1 MELIK
6 IISPIIYALSGAVL
20 GYSFRRWGDW
30 RSFDFSQKEIL
41 LIKVYNPIFKISEQ
55 AKVSKDKDEIGYTHS
70 EYMEVYTLLFNYAH
84 QVPKN
89 IIDSAQN
96 ELDEIMN
103 GFAGRLLGSSI
114 DKGRYFDINGYVTRV
129 VMEERERIIK
139 SLKPR
144 RWFF

>member
-1 MELIK
+1 MEVIK
-6 IISPIIYALSGAVL
+6 VISPVIYALSGALL

-41 LIKVYNPIFKISEQ
+41 LIKVYNPILKISEQ
-55 AKVSKDKDEIGYTHS
+55 AKISREKDESGYTYS
-70 EYMEVYTLLFNYAH
+70 EYMEIYTLLYNYAH
-84 QVPKN
+84 QVPEN
-89 IIDSAQN
+89 IIDTAQN

-103 GFAGRLLGSSI
+103 GFAGRLLGTSI
-114 DKGRYFDINGYVTRV
+114 EKGRYFDINGFVTEI
-129 VMEERERIIK
+129 VMEEREKIIK